1 MTLNKVDLPQ
11 PDGPITD
18 KNSPGA
24 TVKEILSTAVSTP
37 SGVSNRLTMS
47 STTRIGIADCWSRAL
62 ATDRLAIARP
72 ISALLVHGTGQR
84 DRHRRGIA
92 GLDPNVDDRDLAVFD
107 RGDRFLINLSE
118 VLGARD

>member
-11 PDGPITD
+11 PEGPMTD

-47 STTRIGIADCWSRAL
+47 STTRIGFADCWSRAL
-62 ATDRLAIARP
+62 ATGSALAIGRP
-72 ISALLVHGTGQR
+72 ISALLVRGTGQR
-84 DRHRRGIA
+84 GSHGRGIA
-92 GLDPNVDDRDLAVFD
+92 GLDSNVDD
-107 RGDRFLINLSE
+107 
-118 VLGARD
+118 